1 MDFKLAR
8 EIVDEAN
15 KLNILSELME
25 TIPDSLIT
33 MFDESSISCDS
44 YNRCVALV
52 ALSNYDIST
61 EYESNICALE
71 DLLMTTLRAGI

>member
-1 MDFKLAR
+1 MDFKLAQK
-8 EIVDEAN
+8 IVDEAIE
-15 KLNILSELME
+15 LNNLSELME
-25 TIPDSLIT
+25 TIPDRLIT

-61 EYESNICALE
+61 EYESDICALE
-71 DLLMTTLRAGI
+71 DLLMTTLRASI